1 MSILLIVGAIVALYL
16 FLKHRPEEVTTL
28 CVPGFSGPSCEKSD
42 FIGTYQWSTA
52 DYYTLSDG
60 LQHRNG
66 LAFRVY
72 APQAQAIVLHL
83 KPEMGL
89 DNSYSM
95 MWERIRFVTCRPQS
109 GGFWFYNIGSI
120 GVNSEYYYEVIS
132 ATGESTDHLLQD
144 GKEASPLT
152 SFHT

>member
-1 MSILLIVGAIVALYL
+1 MLIIVGGIVGLYL
-16 FLKHRPEEVTTL
+16 FLKHRPEEETTL

-42 FIGTYQWSTA
+42 FIGTYQRSTA

-72 APQAQAIVLHL
+72 APRAKSIILHV

-89 DNSYSM
+89 DNLYSM
-95 MWERIRFVTCRPQS
+95 M
-109 GGFWFYNIGSI
+109 
-120 GVNSEYYYEVIS
+120 
-132 ATGESTDHLLQD
+132 
-144 GKEASPLT
+144 
-152 SFHT
+152 